1 MSEPENFLSR
11 WSRRKLESEP
21 EQDDAQRASE
31 AGSPP
36 AHADD
41 AAPDRVEETKDAK
54 PEEPAFDLTSLPS
67 LESITSETDIRL
79 FLQKGVPADLTRA
92 ALRRAW
98 SADPAIRDFIEI
110 AENQYDFATGSDL
123 PGFGPLDASADE
135 IRKMVADVFGGGPK
149 VPIEQQAT
157 TLPQAETLAKP
168 ESSEVAGPSAEPA
181 ATEDI
186 AAASH
191 DQQPPEAPQVE
202 PVVDIVRRNKV
213 TVAMQQSNTEVE
225 YDPAPPRRPH
235 GRALPQ

>member
-1 MSEPENFLSR
+1 
-11 WSRRKLESEP
+11 
-21 EQDDAQRASE
+21 
-31 AGSPP
+31 
-36 AHADD
+36 
-41 AAPDRVEETKDAK
+41 
-54 PEEPAFDLTSLPS
+54 
-67 LESITSETDIRL
+67 
-79 FLQKGVPADLTRA
+79 
-92 ALRRAW
+92 
-98 SADPAIRDFIEI
+98 
-110 AENQYDFATGSDL
+110 
-123 PGFGPLDASADE
+123 
-135 IRKMVADVFGGGPK
+135 MVADVFGGGPK

-186 AAASH
+186 AAASQ

-202 PVVDIVRRNKV
+202 PVVDIVHRNKV